1 MQHVSL
7 ALLGPLGVEI
17 RVIAAGGLGDARQ
30 DGRLRQV
37 QVFHVLGEVLL
48 GRRLHP
54 IGPVTQEDVV
64 QIDAENLFLGHVI
77 VDAVGQH
84 RFPDFPGEALLRG
97 QEDALHHLLGDGAA
111 ALDHLA
117 GLQVAEKGPDDAG
130 DVHPRVLEEAGV
142 LRGHKGQDQV
152 PGQPAVGHLDPALR
166 VELPDALAVPGE
178 DLGDHRRPEL
188 LDGGEIREVLQKMV
202 VDKHPGPG
210 HAQKPG
216 EHQAVKD
223 IQVRRRAQRRR

>member
-1 MQHVSL
+1 MGCRKAACFLLLADEPHLGHPLEHVGL

-30 DGRLRQV
+30 DGRFRQV

-54 IGPVTQEDVV
+54 VGPMTQEDVI
-64 QIDAENLFLGHVI
+64 QIDVENLFLGHVI

-97 QEDALHHLLGDGAA
+97 QQDALHHLLGDGAA

-117 GLQVAEKGPDDAG
+117 GLQVAEKGPGDAG

-152 PGQPAVGHLDPALR
+152 PGQPAVGHLDPPLR

-188 LDGGEIREVLQKMV
+188 LDGGEIREVLQEMV
-202 VDKHPGPG
+202 G
-210 HAQKPG
+210 
-216 EHQAVKD
+216 
-223 IQVRRRAQRRR
+223 R